1 MEMKVQIPFQQLLTA
16 VRTLTPSQKMKL
28 RQELEEKNT
37 GTESKTA
44 YIEMLLNGP
53 VYAEKDIQII
63 EDNRKSIVKWRTKIL
78 WLIQQF

>member
-1 MEMKVQIPFQQLLTA
+1 MKVQIPFQQLLTA

-63 EDNRKSIVKWRTKIL
+63 EDNRKSIGKWRTKN
-78 WLIQQF
+78 